1 MLVHLDIRDFAIVDA
16 VSLELGTG
24 LTVLT
29 GETGAGKS
37 ILIDA
42 IGLLLGDRA
51 DSGFVRAGAQQ
62 ADINGQ
68 WDIGVDARAR
78 EWLETQAMTDGD
90 DPDTLNLRRVVT
102 SDGRSRAFINGR
114 PAPISALRELGEML
128 IEIHGQHAHQL
139 LRKPGHQRQLLDDFG
154 GHDDAL
160 KAVADAA
167 RHLSDVRHKLDAI
180 QNRRTTDPAQLDYLR
195 HQLEELEQ
203 LQLQDGE
210 LDTLEQEHQRLSHAD
225 SLLSNGA
232 QALAGLSEDED
243 AISNRL
249 SSVASLV
256 NQLRDVSQD
265 FGEAAN
271 LVEQAQINVDEAAA
285 SLRHALDHIEVDPDR
300 LREVEQRLSSI
311 HDLAR
316 KHRLRPEEL
325 PALDERLRNEVAE
338 AEAAGGDVA
347 ELQQSVQRAEDA
359 YRKAAI
365 PLSKQRAH
373 AAQQLGD
380 AVRAKLAELAMPEA
394 RLEVAVRTNVGRSP
408 SIHGDDDV
416 ELQFSANPGQTPRP
430 LTRVASGGEL
440 SRISLALQTAL
451 SARANVGVMIFDE
464 VDVGVGGATAE
475 VVGRL
480 LRHLSARCQVLCVTH
495 LPQVAAQ
502 GHHQV
507 TIRKRAEKD
516 QTRVEAHTL
525 SPEDRRKELAR
536 MLGGIDITQQTLNLA
551 DEMLNANAAG

>member
-16 VSLELGTG
+16 VSLDFDAG

-51 DSGFVRAGAQQ
+51 DSGFVRNDASQ
-62 ADINGQ
+62 ADIAGQ
-68 WDIGVDARAR
+68 WDIGGDSRAQ
-78 EWLETQAMTDGD
+78 EWLEQQAMTDSD
-90 DPDTLNLRRVVT
+90 DPATLNLRRVVT
-102 SDGRSRAFINGR
+102 ADGRSRAFINGR
-114 PAPISALRELGEML
+114 PAPISALRDLGEML

-139 LRKPGHQRQLLDDFG
+139 LRKAGHQRQLLDDFG
-154 GHDDAL
+154 CYDEAL

-167 RHLSDVRHKLDAI
+167 RHLADMRSKLDAI
-180 QNRRTTDPAQLDYLR
+180 QSRRSTDPAQLDYLR
-195 HQLEELEQ
+195 HQLDELEQ
-203 LQLQDGE
+203 LQLADDE
-210 LDTLEQEHQRLSHAD
+210 LEDLEQEHQRLSHAG
-225 SLLSNGA
+225 SLLGNGA
-232 QALAGLSEDED
+232 KALAGLSEDED
-243 AISNRL
+243 AVSQRL
-249 SSVASLV
+249 SSISSLV
-256 NQLRDVSQD
+256 NQLRDVAAD
-265 FGEAAN
+265 FGEAAS
-271 LVEQAQINVDEAAA
+271 LVEQAQINADEAAN
-285 SLRHALDHIEVDPDR
+285 SLRHALDHIEVDPER
-300 LREVEQRLSSI
+300 LQEVEQRLSSI

-316 KHRLRPEEL
+316 KHRVRPEEL
-325 PALDERLRNEVAE
+325 PALTERLRTEVAE

-347 ELQQSVQRAEDA
+347 ELQQAVQRAEEA
-359 YRKAAI
+359 YRKAAV

-380 AVRAKLAELAMPEA
+380 AVRGKLAELAMPEA
-394 RLEVAVRTNVGRSP
+394 RLEVAVRTDVGRSP
-408 SIHGDDDV
+408 SIHGDDEV

-480 LRHLSARCQVLCVTH
+480 LRHLSQRCQVLCVTH

-502 GHHQV
+502 GHHQI
-507 TIRKRAEKD
+507 TIRKRAEKN
-516 QTRVEAHTL
+516 QTRVEAQTL
-525 SPEDRRKELAR
+525 SRDDRRKELAR
-536 MLGGIDITQQTLNLA
+536 MLGGIDVTQQTLNLA
-551 DEMLNANAAG
+551 DEMLSANAAS

>member
-16 VSLELGTG
+16 VSLDFEVG

-51 DSGFVRAGAQQ
+51 DSGFVRTGAQQ
-62 ADINGQ
+62 ADIAGQ
-68 WDIGVDARAR
+68 WNIDGDQRAQA
-78 EWLETQAMTDGD
+78 WLEQHAMTDSD
-90 DPDTLNLRRVVT
+90 DPATLNLRRVVT
-102 SDGRSRAFINGR
+102 ADGRSRAFINGR
-114 PAPISALRELGEML
+114 PAPISALRDLGEML

-139 LRKPGHQRQLLDDFG
+139 LRKSGHQRQLLDDFG
-154 GHDDAL
+154 DFDDVL
-160 KAVADAA
+160 RAVADAA
-167 RHLSDVRHKLDAI
+167 RHLAEMRGKLDAI
-180 QNRRTTDPAQLDYLR
+180 QSRRSTDPAQLEYLR

-203 LQLQDGE
+203 LQLTEGE
-210 LDTLEQEHQRLSHAD
+210 LDQLEQEHQRLSHAD

-232 QALAGLSEDED
+232 RALAGLSEDED
-243 AISNRL
+243 AVSQRL
-249 SSVASLV
+249 SSIAALVA
-256 NQLRDVSQD
+256 QLREVSED
-265 FGEAAN
+265 FSEAAS
-271 LVEQAQINVDEAAA
+271 LVEQAQINADEAAN
-285 SLRHALDHIEVDPDR
+285 SLRHALDHIEVDPER
-300 LREVEQRLSSI
+300 LQEIEQRLSSI

-316 KHRLRPEEL
+316 KHRVRPEEL
-325 PALDERLRNEVAE
+325 PAFAERLRNEVAE

-347 ELQQSVQRAEDA
+347 ELQQAVQRAEEA
-359 YRKAAI
+359 YRKAAV
-365 PLSKQRAH
+365 PLSKQRAK

-380 AVRAKLAELAMPEA
+380 AVREKLAELAMPDA
-394 RLEVAVRTNVGRSP
+394 RLEVAVRTDVGRSP

-480 LRHLSARCQVLCVTH
+480 LRHLSQRCQVLCVTH

-502 GHHQV
+502 GHQQI
-507 TIRKRAEKD
+507 TIRKRAEQE
-516 QTRVEAHTL
+516 QTRVEARML
-525 SPEDRRKELAR
+525 SRDDRRDELAR
-536 MLGGIDITQQTLNLA
+536 MLGGIDVTQQTLKLA
-551 DEMLNANAAG
+551 DEMLNASAES

>member
-16 VSLELGTG
+16 VSLDLGAG

-51 DSGFVRAGAQQ
+51 DSAFVRTGAQQ
-62 ADINGQ
+62 ADIAGQ
-68 WDIGVDARAR
+68 WDIASDNNAAQ
-78 EWLETQAMTDGD
+78 WLEAQAMTDSD
-90 DPDTLNLRRVVT
+90 DPATLNLRRVVAA
-102 SDGRSRAFINGR
+102 DGRSRAFINGR

-139 LRKPGHQRQLLDDFG
+139 LRKQGHQRQLLDDFG
-154 GHDDAL
+154 DYDDAL

-167 RHLSDVRHKLDAI
+167 RHLFEMRNKLDAI
-180 QNRRTTDPAQLDYLR
+180 QGHRTTDPAQLDYLR
-195 HQLEELEQ
+195 HQMQELDQ
-203 LQLQDGE
+203 LQLEEGE
-210 LDTLEQEHQRLSHAD
+210 LDALEQEHQRLSHAD

-243 AISNRL
+243 AVSNRL
-249 SSVASLV
+249 SSIAGLA
-256 NQLRDVSQD
+256 NQLRDVSED
-265 FGEAAN
+265 FSEAAS

-285 SLRHALDHIEVDPDR
+285 SLRHAVDHIEVDADR
-300 LREVEQRLSSI
+300 LQEVEQRLSSI

-316 KHRLRPEEL
+316 KHRVRPEEL
-325 PALDERLRNEVAE
+325 PGLIERLRNEVAE

-347 ELQQSVQRAEDA
+347 ELQASVQRAEDA

-380 AVRAKLAELAMPEA
+380 AVREKLAELAMPEA

-480 LRHLSARCQVLCVTH
+480 LRNLAQRCQVLCVTH

-507 TIRKRAEKD
+507 TIRKRAEAET
-516 QTRVEAHTL
+516 TRVEAYAL
-525 SPEDRRKELAR
+525 SQEERRKELAR
-536 MLGGIDITQQTLNLA
+536 MLGGIDVTQQTLNLA
-551 DEMLNANAAG
+551 DEMLNASAAR